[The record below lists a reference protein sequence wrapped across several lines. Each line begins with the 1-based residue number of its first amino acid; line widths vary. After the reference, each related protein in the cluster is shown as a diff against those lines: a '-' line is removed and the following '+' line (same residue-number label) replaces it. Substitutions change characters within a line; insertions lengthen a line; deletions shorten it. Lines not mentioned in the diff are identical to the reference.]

1 MPFDNSVT
9 GNYINQ
15 LMNPPD
21 PNARFNSALQGLDAY
36 KQFQANQ
43 AAASAYQ
50 QSVDPT
56 TGEFDQG
63 KFNALASQAPG
74 GAWKFGAQMQQA
86 GLGLQ
91 AQGAGTQAW
100 VTAQRDQL
108 GLLNGYL
115 TPLLQKA
122 NSGAAVSPDEVR
134 SVLNNAIG
142 ITPQMK
148 AAAEAKLASLQPGQS
163 VNDLLRGFQFATQS
177 GESQASRL
185 YPTVGQNV
193 DISKWLTEQTQ
204 WPDPNDPTKIHYG
217 TNGDRLRELGIDPT
231 KLLGGAV
238 SGGYGPGAGVG
249 GKPSS
254 GGGVEAKPASG
265 SSAGGGGGSDPRGM
279 IPYIRQAAI
288 ARNIDPDTAVK
299 VAGTEGLGEF
309 LGDGGQSGG
318 AFQLHVTP
326 GNKQGHVGDLF
337 MQDTRL
343 DPRVPKNEKATI
355 DYALDYAAQNGWG
368 AWNGAKRAG
377 ITGFAGIGQKPPQVA
392 AVPPASDNAQPGGY
406 GPGASGTYIPP
417 GGNQPLDIKTGKP
430 VNPAVGPAPIPQP
443 PGAGQPTN
451 INQPTPPVGGPTLV
465 AGGGAQLLPNVQA
478 VDFPTG
484 RVGTMPVTLPET
496 AKASGQQYIADLGT
510 YNQLPARLS
519 PLTQAAGILKANPT
533 LGTGTGAEDIQKL
546 ASLAQNFGFTLSP
559 AANNNLTAFTELN
572 KDLERY
578 YLGLPGGQRS
588 DLAQAETKMSQPSTQ
603 MQREALED
611 LVARTI
617 GLERAN
623 SAPVVNF
630 MQQHGQGNAANYA
643 PQYQAEA
650 AAYRNTLDPVAFG
663 FDHMTTQQRKAYL
676 DSLTTDDAR
685 QRYLFSIKEASRLY
699 GIPLPR

>member
-1 MPFDNSVT
+1 MPYDT
-9 GNYINQ
+9 GTAQLLNQ
-15 LMNPPD
+15 LTNPPNPMD
-21 PNARFNSALQGLDAY
+21 YLQKATNALTSMRD
-36 KQFQANQ
+36 FQSNQ
-43 AAASAYQ
+43 AAAQAYQ
-50 QSVDPT
+50 QSVDPD
-56 TGEFDQG
+56 TGQFDIN
-63 KFNALASQAPG
+63 KFNAIASQLPG
-74 GAWKFGAQMQQA
+74 GSWRFGQQMLQSGQ
-86 GLGLQ
+86 GQQ
-91 AQGAGTQAW
+91 AQGQGT
-100 VTAQRDQL
+100 TAQTDAARAQL
-108 GLLNGYL
+108 GLLSGYM
-115 TPLLQKA
+115 TPLLQAA
-122 NSGAAVSPDEVR
+122 NNGQPVTPDQVK
-134 SVLNNAIG
+134 SVLDNAIG
-142 ITPQMK
+142 LTPQMK
-148 AAAEAKLASLQPGQS
+148 QAVLTKLGTLQPGQ
-163 VNDLLRGFQFATQS
+163 NANGLLIGWQFATQS
-177 GESQASRL
+177 GEGQATRL

-231 KLLGGAV
+231 KLLGGAA

-254 GGGVEAKPASG
+254 GGA
-265 SSAGGGGGSDPRGM
+265 SSAVLGKYGA
-279 IPYIRQAAI
+279 IIQAAAEKYKVDPDLI
-288 ARNIDPDTAVK
+288 ASVIQTESNGDPKSFNKDTQAAGLGNITPDTAKHLGITDVYDPGQNING
-299 VAGTEGLGEF
+299 VAAYLREGMDKYNGDTTQALKYYYGGPDESKWGPKTEAYPGLVMGKMPKA
-309 LGDGGQSGG
+309 G
-318 AFQLHVTP
+318 APQPSDAGIQKLFQLGSMPGTGNFVPGAPAVTQSP
-326 GNKQGHVGDLF
+326 
-337 MQDTRL
+337 T
-343 DPRVPKNEKATI
+343 
-355 DYALDYAAQNGWG
+355 
-368 AWNGAKRAG
+368 
-377 ITGFAGIGQKPPQVA
+377 
-392 AVPPASDNAQPGGY
+392 S
-406 GPGASGTYIPP
+406 GPGYPVQLASAA
-417 GGNQPLDIKTGKP
+417 P
-430 VNPAVGPAPIPQP
+430 VA
-443 PGAGQPTN
+443 
-451 INQPTPPVGGPTLV
+451 GPTLV
-465 AGGGAQLLPNVQA
+465 AGGGAQLSPNVQPA
-478 VDFPTG
+478 DFPTG

-496 AKASGQQYIADLGT
+496 SKASGQQYVADLGT

-630 MQQHGQGNAANYA
+630 MQQHGQANAANYA
-643 PQYQAEA
+643 PQYQAES

-663 FDHMTTQQRKAYL
+663 FDQMTTQQRKAYL